1 MTPDERL
8 LEGPRDDRRSLLLLL
23 FLATVFFAAG
33 IGLRDPWPADEPRF
47 ALVARQMVESGQWLF
62 PMRGGE
68 LYPDKPPV
76 FMWAIALFL
85 KTTGSPRVAF
95 LLPSLLAGLGTLALV
110 FDLARRLHDRATA
123 WRTGLLL
130 LLTVQFTLQART
142 AQIDGLVTFFIT
154 LGVYGF
160 LRFLLLGGRWRWYY
174 LGWFAAGLGVI
185 TKGVGILALFVL
197 VPALYT
203 HRAEIRRAPLAA
215 WLKGLA
221 GPLFLLGAVSLWA
234 VPMLLAVE
242 RSGDPALAAYR
253 DNILFKQTVTRYGA
267 AWHHVEPW
275 WLYFVNTIPAFWLPL
290 SVLLPWLVPAWVRE
304 ARKGDRRVLLLAG
317 YVLLI
322 LVFFSASP
330 GKRGVYITPAT
341 PALALLSAPLL
352 PLLLASSWPRRL
364 WTWLPRIVT
373 AAAILATIA
382 LLLVPKVKERL
393 AVLELANPW
402 PAALVLAIAAT
413 ALVLTFR
420 GAPLASLASVLGV
433 VWLVVGLGVNP
444 MLNGSRTPE
453 TIMREAEA
461 RVPAGGALA
470 LVAWREQFV
479 LFARRPVSHF
489 PYLMPPERQA
499 AVAARW
505 QPAAGEQ
512 WVLGP
517 EKVLEREFDLSHAS
531 DLGTRH
537 RQRWFL
543 VPPGSSRP
551 SGAVSEGPVFSYS
564 PGTHAEP

>member
-1 MTPDERL
+1 MTPDGWL
-8 LEGPRDDRRSLLLLL
+8 LDGPRDDRRSLLLLL
-23 FLATVFFAAG
+23 LLAAVLFAAG

-47 ALVARQMVESGQWLF
+47 ALVARQMVESGNWLF

-85 KTTGSPRVAF
+85 KATGSLRVAF

-110 FDLARRLHDRATA
+110 FDLSRRLHDRATA

-130 LLTVQFTLQART
+130 LLTIQFTLQART

-160 LRFLLLGGRWRWYY
+160 LRFLLLNGGWRWYY

-221 GPLFLLGAVSLWA
+221 GPFFLVGAISLWA
-234 VPMLLAVE
+234 VPMLLAVA

-253 DNILFKQTVTRYGA
+253 DNILFRQTVTRYGA

-275 WLYFVNTIPAFWLPL
+275 WLYLVNTIPAFWLPL
-290 SVLLPWLVPAWVRE
+290 SVLLPWLVPSWVRE

-317 YVLLI
+317 YVLLV

-341 PALALLSAPLL
+341 PALALLSAPIL
-352 PLLLASSWPRRL
+352 PSLLAASWPRRL
-364 WTWLPRIVT
+364 WTWLPRIVAG
-373 AAAILATIA
+373 AAVLATVA
-382 LLLVPKVKERL
+382 LLLVPKVQEKLVAREF
-393 AVLELANPW
+393 ANPW
-402 PAALVLAIAAT
+402 PAALFLAVVAT
-413 ALVLTFR
+413 ALVLRFR
-420 GAPLASLASVLGV
+420 GAPLAALASVLGV
-433 VWLVVGLGVNP
+433 VWIAVGFGVNP
-444 MLNGSRTPE
+444 LLNDSRTPE
-453 TIMREAEA
+453 AIMRKAEA
-461 RVPAGGALA
+461 RVPAGGMLA

-479 LFARRPVSHF
+479 LFARRPLSHF
-489 PYLMPPERQA
+489 PYLMPADEQA

-505 QPAAGEQ
+505 QPAGGER

-517 EKVLEREFDLSHAS
+517 EKVLAKEFDLSHAA

-537 RQRWFL
+537 RQKWFL
-543 VPPGSSRP
+543 LPPGSSRP
-551 SGAVSEGPVFSYS
+551 SGAAAEGPVFTCT
-564 PGTHAEP
+564 PGAHGKP